1 MNKGTIIIQTS
12 TIWES
17 GTILLGTS
25 MPPVQFKDSSL
36 VAVIVGIHTSDIG
49 LKLGLD
55 SETDTN
61 SYTNIVTLD
70 GDFVIKSTFAEDA
83 LQGTNLFTIY
93 EQQASFDEGYDYQSF
108 RAAIGAGES
117 GLTLLTVGTHHVY
130 LYYLPIRGTNWYMV
144 TSMAYE
150 TVNDQ
155 IVFLS
160 QFMVLVGV
168 GIFCIVIVTVLTV
181 FLLLRRN
188 EKRSKIG
195 RASCRE
201 RVCGMV

>member
-1 MNKGTIIIQTS
+1 MSKISDLDRLLTDSGELISVNE

-93 EQQASFDEGYDYQSF
+93 EQQASCDEGYDYQSF

-117 GLTLLTVGTHHVY
+117 GLTLSLIHIYHHV
-130 LYYLPIRGTNWYMV
+130 PIALM
-144 TSMAYE
+144 TSSGKMRSMNGNFI
-150 TVNDQ
+150 TR
-155 IVFLS
+155 I
-160 QFMVLVGV
+160 
-168 GIFCIVIVTVLTV
+168 LTG
-181 FLLLRRN
+181 LL
-188 EKRSKIG
+188 
-195 RASCRE
+195 
-201 RVCGMV
+201 